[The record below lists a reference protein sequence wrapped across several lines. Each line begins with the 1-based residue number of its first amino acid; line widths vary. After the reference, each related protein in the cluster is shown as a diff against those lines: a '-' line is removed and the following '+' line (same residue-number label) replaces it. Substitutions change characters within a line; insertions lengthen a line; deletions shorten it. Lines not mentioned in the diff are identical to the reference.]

1 MTHEL
6 FMKAFFACLIG
17 NILHVAIRCVRLQ
30 MEMKKDPK
38 LPNFDFI
45 VWLKTEKWIL
55 IADVL
60 FSFAMV
66 YAADEFLVG
75 DIGKIALEKV
85 KTLFIFVGLGGSSVL
100 MGLFSTFRDKMKAAG
115 INIEENK

>member
-1 MTHEL
+1 MTHDI
-6 FMKAFFACLIG
+6 FIKAFIACLIG

-30 MEMKKDPK
+30 REMKKDPK
-38 LPNFDFI
+38 MPNFDFV
-45 VWLKTEKWIL
+45 VWLKADKWVL

-75 DIGKIALEKV
+75 DIGRIALEKV
-85 KTLFIFVGLGGSSVL
+85 KTLFIFVGMGGSSIL
-100 MGLFSTFRDKMKAAG
+100 IGLFSTFREKMKATG
-115 INIEENK
+115 INIEEDK